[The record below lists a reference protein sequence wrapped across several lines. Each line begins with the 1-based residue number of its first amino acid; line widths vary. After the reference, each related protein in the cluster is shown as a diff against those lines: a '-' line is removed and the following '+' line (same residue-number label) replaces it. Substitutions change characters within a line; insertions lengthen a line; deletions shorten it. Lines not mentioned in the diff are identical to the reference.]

1 MKNIIRLVEDFI
13 YYGEK
18 TLGLFPYDGIEAR
31 NKIYY
36 ELGIYPNAYYK
47 YKKATKIYNVDYFVA
62 NFSEYFKKQKLDDL
76 TLRIK
81 MARLFDIISPSASD
95 VIKRYYRIAKVSKRR
110 AASYLYNLGVNN
122 HYIHLRAVKQNIEWK
137 AEFLHKHY
145 LEITINLSK
154 PEKSTA
160 DIAKLV
166 QHPQSD
172 NYPKC
177 ALCIENL
184 GFFGDNKR
192 PQRQTLRIVP
202 FSLCGERWFM
212 QFSPYGYFNEH
223 MILISFR
230 HANMEISPR
239 IFKIMMA
246 ALKEVP
252 FYTVTCNADLPIVGG
267 SILNHEH
274 FQCGDHVFPVQ
285 KAIDLYP
292 IKTTKHKDVKAS
304 VVNFYNSVIRLVSNN
319 PDHIIECCNE
329 IFKKWIRFNAPEID
343 IVSHTKGV
351 RHNTITPI
359 FRIRDDKKYE
369 ATLILRNNRK
379 SAKYP
384 DGIFHAHP
392 KYFHIKK
399 ENIGVIEAMGRF
411 ILPGRL
417 KEQMEMATQA
427 VKAGLTKK
435 SQYLKKYP
443 KLQGFDRM
451 IRYMS
456 KNHMTAKDYINGVCR
471 SILINTAVFKRDPL
485 GNKHFKRFV
494 KSLKL

>member
-47 YKKATKIYNVDYFVA
+47 YKPASKVYNVDYFVA
-62 NFSEYFKKQKLDDL
+62 HFGQYFKKLKWDDL
-76 TLRIK
+76 TCRIK
-81 MARLFDIISPSASD
+81 LARMFDIISPSASD
-95 VIKRYYRIAKVSKRR
+95 VIKRYYRYAIVNKRS
-110 AASYLYNLGVNN
+110 ATNYLYNLGVNN
-122 HYIHLRAVKQNIEWK
+122 HYIHLRAVQQNIEWK
-137 AEFLHKHY
+137 AQFLHKHY
-145 LEITINLSK
+145 IEVTINLSK
-154 PEKSTA
+154 PEKSTS
-160 DIAKLV
+160 DIAKLIT
-166 QHPQSD
+166 HPQSN

-212 QFSPYGYFNEH
+212 QYSPYGYFKEH
-223 MILISFR
+223 MIMISMK

-239 IFKIMMA
+239 IFRIMFA
-246 ALKEVP
+246 TLKEVP

-274 FQCGDHVFPVQ
+274 FQCGNHVFPIQ
-285 KAIDLYP
+285 KSLDLHK
-292 IKTTKHKDVKAS
+292 IETKKYKDVKAS
-304 VVNFYNSVIRLVSNN
+304 VVNFYNSAIRFVSNN
-319 PDHIIECCNE
+319 QEHLIECCNE
-329 IFKKWIRFNAPEID
+329 VLKKWRNFNAPEVD
-343 IVSHTKGV
+343 IKSHTGSTL
-351 RHNTITPI
+351 HNTITPI
-359 FRIRDDKKYE
+359 IRQRNNKKYE
-369 ATLILRNNRK
+369 AILILRNNRK
-379 SAKYP
+379 SNKYP
-384 DGIFHAHP
+384 DGIFHAHK
-392 KYFHIKK
+392 KYHHIKK

-417 KEQMEMATQA
+417 KEQMELATKA
-427 VKAGLTKK
+427 VKEGLITRSKFI
-435 SQYLKKYP
+435 KKYP
-443 KLQGFDRM
+443 QLQGFDRM
-451 IRYMS
+451 IRHMS
-456 KNHMTAKDYINGVCR
+456 KHHITAKDYINGVCR

-485 GNKHFKRFV
+485 GNKHFKRFI
-494 KSLKL
+494 KSLKI